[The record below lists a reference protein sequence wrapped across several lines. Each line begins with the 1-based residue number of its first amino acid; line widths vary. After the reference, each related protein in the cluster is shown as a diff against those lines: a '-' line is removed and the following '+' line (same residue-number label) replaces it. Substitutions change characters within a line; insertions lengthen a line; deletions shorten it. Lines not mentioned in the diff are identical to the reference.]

1 MGAVAGSGRRDG
13 SAAEAVGEC
22 DAQVLACENVCS
34 MQSLVLMGSR
44 DEAAARCAEGCLE
57 QDEAAS
63 GVDGVEHMAGEC
75 MQRAGTG

>member
-1 MGAVAGSGRRDG
+1 
-13 SAAEAVGEC
+13 
-22 DAQVLACENVCS
+22 
-34 MQSLVLMGSR
+34 VLMGSR